1 MYKALLKVQGED
13 AIMKAICHV
22 CHREITKMRNGHLR
36 RHVEKPGS
44 GVVCEGA
51 WQIPEEPKERGIKM
65 EGNYHDLV
73 QM

>member
-1 MYKALLKVQGED
+1 MRGGKIALTQPFHEAL
-13 AIMKAICHV
+13 AW
-22 CHREITKMRNGHLR
+22 
-36 RHVEKPGS
+36 S
-44 GVVCEGA
+44 VVCEGA